1 MNRFLK
7 GVVVYSAIL
16 LLAITLLT
24 VIARGALQRKSSSRA
39 DRVTELF
46 NRNCARCHGGDGRG
60 ETPLGRLYKSPDFTD
75 PRWWEKNSKINS
87 STTLRSIVTR
97 GKAGMPAFGKKLT
110 KAEIKLLV
118 NHVRSF
124 RKSRNSFNPERKN

>member
-16 LLAITLLT
+16 LLAVSLLT
-24 VIARGALQRKSSSRA
+24 VIARGELQRKSSRA
-39 DRVTELF
+39 AEGVTELF

-75 PRWWEKNSKINS
+75 PQWWEKNSSISNP
-87 STTLRSIVTR
+87 TTLRSIVAR

-110 KAEIKLLV
+110 KNEIRLLV
-118 NHVRSF
+118 NHVRKF
-124 RKSRNSFNPERKN
+124 RNSPRPERKI